1 MKWLPT
7 WGRVQMS
14 ACGRY
19 TVQHP
24 NDDGVFIAYSIPT
37 YGKPAKLG
45 EFKSDAEART
55 RCEDDER
62 ELLALRKAS

>member
-7 WGRVQMS
+7 WGRVTMS

-24 NDDGVFIAYSIPT
+24 TDIAWVAYSIPT
-37 YGKPAKLG
+37 YGQPANLG
-45 EFKSDAEART
+45 DFDSEEKART

-62 ELLALRKAS
+62 ELMALRRAG